1 MSIFGTGCERPG
13 SLVTET
19 YLRFVLMGR
28 RHVAVCLA
36 LRDSG
41 LCVQYSAGMDRQSS
55 FPRACY
61 VGCRIL
67 RAGNF
72 IHSAKSL
79 RKLPRALKA
88 CSKLCVGVCVCVCAA
103 HMLSM
108 SNSVIMRDLFVC
120 QGFIFTTILCFAGAH
135 CGADIPQGVCLPV
148 IPVCCW
154 GSALVNEVVVTGPA
168 LII

>member
-1 MSIFGTGCERPG
+1 MLRWLQDFESRELHPLGEVPAQATPRLE
-13 SLVTET
+13 SLLEIV
-19 YLRFVLMGR
+19 RGR
-28 RHVAVCLA
+28 VCV
-36 LRDSG
+36 
-41 LCVQYSAGMDRQSS
+41 C
-55 FPRACY
+55 
-61 VGCRIL
+61 
-67 RAGNF
+67 
-72 IHSAKSL
+72 
-79 RKLPRALKA
+79 
-88 CSKLCVGVCVCVCAA
+88 VCVCVCAA